1 MVVLSCFINPLDIV
15 KIQDVEK
22 ETKEAM
28 CVCGGGGGGCQ
39 CPTLQRHKLPNS
51 HNCQCKID
59 EGEQESS

>member
-1 MVVLSCFINPLDIV
+1 MVVLSCFKSPLDIG

-22 ETKEAM
+22 ENKEGM
-28 CVCGGGGGGCQ
+28 VGGGGGGGCQ

>member
-28 CVCGGGGGGCQ
+28 CVCGGGGGMPVPNIAKAQ
-39 CPTLQRHKLPNS
+39 IAKLTQLSMQN
-51 HNCQCKID
+51 
-59 EGEQESS
+59 

>member
-28 CVCGGGGGGCQ
+28 CVCVGGGGGMLVPNIAKAQ
-39 CPTLQRHKLPNS
+39 IAKLTQLS
-51 HNCQCKID
+51 MH
-59 EGEQESS
+59 